1 LDIHQLNVFITAAQY
16 LNFTEAAKH
25 LYIAQSAVSHNIL
38 ELEKELGVKLFDRT
52 KKGLALAPAGEILL
66 VEAFRICSLMEGV
79 SERVRTLAEGGSGEL
94 LFGYVSERMID
105 PIAPCLRR
113 FHEKRPK
120 LNMQFNTY
128 DSITISR
135 HIEDKKIDLGFGRYE
150 NIIRRDE
157 IDWRRLYRDP
167 FCVCV
172 SKDHRLA
179 GAKSLSVYDI
189 CGEKL
194 VMMKRESNPGMFDML
209 HKLYLSRGLTPMI
222 IAATNDQRTTFMMA
236 RLGIG
241 IAISSKQFA
250 GGYNMEDLVVIP
262 LTDEDAFHD
271 VGVAWGKNP
280 ANPAVSLFLK
290 ELDEFLSELPGGE
303 LEV

>member
-1 LDIHQLNVFITAAQY
+1 MDIHQLRVFITAAQH
-16 LNFTEAAKH
+16 LSFTEAAKH

-38 ELEKELGVKLFDRT
+38 ELEKELGVRLFDRT

-79 SERVRTLAEGGSGEL
+79 SERVRTLSEGGSGEL
-94 LFGYVSERMID
+94 CFGYVSEQMID
-105 PIAPCLRR
+105 PLVPCLRR
-113 FHEKRPK
+113 FCGKHP
-120 LNMQFNTY
+120 NIGMQFNTY

-167 FCVCV
+167 FRACMGR
-172 SKDHRLA
+172 DHRLA
-179 GAKSLSVYDI
+179 GEKSLSVGALA
-189 CGEKL
+189 GEKL
-194 VMMKRESNPGMFDML
+194 ILMKRESNPGMFDMV

-222 IAATNDQRTTFMMA
+222 LADTNDQMTTFMMA
-236 RLGIG
+236 RLGMG
-241 IAISSKQFA
+241 IAISSKQFV
-250 GGYNMEDLVVIP
+250 GGYDMEGLVSIP
-262 LTDEDAFHD
+262 LTDDDAFHD

-280 ANPAVSLFLK
+280 ANPAVGLFLK
-290 ELDEFLSELPGGE
+290 ELDGFLAELPGGE
-303 LEV
+303 IEV